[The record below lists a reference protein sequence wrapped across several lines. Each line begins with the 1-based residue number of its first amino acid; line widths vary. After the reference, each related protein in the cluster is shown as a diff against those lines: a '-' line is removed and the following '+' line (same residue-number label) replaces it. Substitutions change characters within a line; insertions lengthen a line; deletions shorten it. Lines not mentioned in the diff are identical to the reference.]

1 MFWALLS
8 GIGACA
14 DAGYYIVNKKFLRSV
29 DPDLLAASGFLFT
42 SLFLLGISFSRGVPL
57 LGPDFVMAV
66 TAAVIINIIGTTLA
80 FRALKST
87 DISLAVPMLSFTPLF
102 LIVTAAVML
111 HEFPSVIGIVGI
123 LVLVF
128 GSYVLNTAA
137 EHESLLDP
145 FRSMLAHPG
154 IFSMLVVSFLYAIA
168 IGFDKMIVLN
178 SDTVFGSGVVFL
190 LLGSA
195 FAGIHFLKRWR
206 GRLPG
211 SGVVGDIP
219 QPGGIRIFS
228 GSCGL
233 LTAGIIIGV
242 LLTLEAM
249 VINAAYLVQIVP
261 YVSAIK
267 RTSILIT
274 VLYGTMVIREEEV
287 FRRVAGAVLM
297 VCGVV
302 LILFFP

>member
-14 DAGYYIVNKKFLRSV
+14 DAGYYIVNKKFLGSV

-42 SLFLLGISFSRGVPL
+42 ALFLLGISFSRGIPP

-66 TAAVIINIIGTTLA
+66 MAAVIINILGTTLA

-111 HEFPSVIGIVGI
+111 HEFPSIIGIVGI

-145 FRSMLAHPG
+145 FRSMLSHPG

-178 SDTVFGSGVVFL
+178 SDTVFGSGVVFF

-195 FAGIHFLKRWR
+195 FAAIHCLKRWR

-211 SGVVGDIP
+211 PGVAGDIP
-219 QPGGIRIFS
+219 QPEGIRIFS
-228 GSCGL
+228 GSQGL
-233 LTAGIIIGV
+233 LVAGIIIGI
-242 LLTLEAM
+242 LLTIEAM

-302 LILFFP
+302 LILFYP

>member
-42 SLFLLGISFSRGVPL
+42 SLFLLSISFCRGIPP
-57 LGPDFVMAV
+57 LGPDFAMAV
-66 TAAVIINIIGTTLA
+66 TATVAINIIGTTLA

-111 HEFPSVIGIVGI
+111 HEIPSVIGIGGI
-123 LVLVF
+123 LILVS

-145 FRSMLAHPG
+145 FRSMLSHPG
-154 IFSMLVVSFLYAIA
+154 IFSMLVVSFLYAISL
-168 IGFDKMIVLN
+168 GFDKMIVLN
-178 SDTVFGSGVVFL
+178 SDTIFGSGVVFL

-195 FAGIHFLKRWR
+195 FSAIHCLKRWR
-206 GRLPG
+206 GRLPEH
-211 SGVVGDIP
+211 GVENNSS
-219 QPGGIRIFS
+219 QLGGIRIFS
-228 GSCGL
+228 GSRGL
-233 LTAGIIIGV
+233 LIAGIIIGV

-297 VCGVV
+297 LCGVV

>member
-42 SLFLLGISFSRGVPL
+42 SLFLLSISFCRGIPP
-57 LGPDFVMAV
+57 LGPDFAMAV
-66 TAAVIINIIGTTLA
+66 TAAVTINIIGTTLA

-111 HEFPSVIGIVGI
+111 HEFPSVIGIAGI
-123 LVLVF
+123 LILVF

-145 FRSMLAHPG
+145 FRSMLSHPG

-168 IGFDKMIVLN
+168 IGLDKMIVLN

-190 LLGSA
+190 FLGSA
-195 FAGIHFLKRWR
+195 FAAIHCLKRWR
-206 GRLPG
+206 GSLSGCAAVSCAPLPG
-211 SGVVGDIP
+211 EP
-219 QPGGIRIFS
+219 RIFC
-228 GSCGL
+228 GSRGL
-233 LTAGIIIGV
+233 LIAGIIIGI

-267 RTSILIT
+267 RMSILIT
-274 VLYGTMVIREEEV
+274 VLYGTMVIQEEEV
-287 FRRVAGAVLM
+287 FRRVAGAGLM
-297 VCGVV
+297 VCGVIM
-302 LILFFP
+302 ILFFP

>member
-29 DPDLLAASGFLFT
+29 DPDLLAAAGFLFT
-42 SLFLLGISFSRGVPL
+42 SFFLLAISICRGIPP
-57 LGPDFVMAV
+57 LGPGFFMAV
-66 TAAVIINIIGTTLA
+66 TAAVSINIIGTTLA

-123 LVLVF
+123 LILVF

-145 FRSMLAHPG
+145 FRSMLSHPG
-154 IFSMLVVSFLYAIA
+154 IFAMLVVSFLYAIA

-178 SDTVFGSGVVFL
+178 SDTVFGSGVVFFF
-190 LLGSA
+190 LGSS
-195 FAGIHFLKRWR
+195 FAAIHGLKRWR
-206 GRLPG
+206 GT
-211 SGVVGDIP
+211 STETTVGKCVP
-219 QPGGIRIFS
+219 PPCEPRIFC
-228 GSCGL
+228 GSRGAL
-233 LTAGIIIGV
+233 IAGIIIGV
-242 LLTLEAM
+242 LLTIEAM

-267 RTSILIT
+267 RMSILGS
-274 VLYGTMVIREEEV
+274 VLYGTIVIREEEIV
-287 FRRVAGAVLM
+287 RRVAGALLM
-297 VCGVV
+297 VFGVI

>member
-42 SLFLLGISFSRGVPL
+42 SFFLLGISICRGIPPL
-57 LGPDFVMAV
+57 GQGFVLAV
-66 TAAVIINIIGTTLA
+66 TAAVSINIIGTTLA

-111 HEFPSVIGIVGI
+111 HEIPSVIGIFGI
-123 LVLVF
+123 LTLVF

-137 EHESLLDP
+137 EHENLLDP
-145 FRSMLAHPG
+145 FRSMLSHPG

-178 SDTVFGSGVVFL
+178 SDTVFGSGVVFFF
-190 LLGSA
+190 LGSA
-195 FAGIHFLKRWR
+195 FAVIHCLKRWR
-206 GRLPG
+206 GISTETTVGKSVTP
-211 SGVVGDIP
+211 SGEP
-219 QPGGIRIFS
+219 RIFC
-228 GSCGL
+228 GSRGA
-233 LTAGIIIGV
+233 LTAGIIIGA
-242 LLTLEAM
+242 LLTIEAM

-287 FRRVAGAVLM
+287 VRRVAGALLM
-297 VCGVV
+297 VLGVL

>member
-42 SLFLLGISFSRGVPL
+42 SLFLLAISFSRGIPP

-66 TAAVIINIIGTTLA
+66 TAAVAINILGTTLA

-111 HEFPSVIGIVGI
+111 HEIPSAVGICGI

-128 GSYVLNTAA
+128 GSYVLNTTA

-145 FRSMLAHPG
+145 FHSMLSHPG

-178 SDTVFGSGVVFL
+178 SDTVFGSGVVFF
-190 LLGSA
+190 LLGGA
-195 FAGIHFLKRWR
+195 FAVIHCLKRRR

-211 SGVVGDIP
+211 
-219 QPGGIRIFS
+219 PGIENTLPEPEGMRIFS
-228 GSCGL
+228 GSRGL
-233 LTAGIIIGV
+233 LTAGIIIGI
-242 LLTLEAM
+242 LLTIEAM

-267 RTSILIT
+267 RTSIIIT